1 MYILQHIA
9 NERDQFMV
17 TIKKKNL
24 SKYVYYLNKIKS
36 NLKDIEECKKLQEIS
51 NEKSDISNAFNII
64 VYQFELEILKFNNYI
79 LTKRIEKYI
88 KR

>member
-1 MYILQHIA
+1 
-9 NERDQFMV
+9 MV
-17 TIKKKNL
+17 EAKKTFTGITTNAFKRNL
-24 SKYVYYLNKIKS
+24 DIYLNKIKS
-36 NLKDIEECKKLQEIS
+36 NLKDIEECKKLQEIN

-64 VYQFELEILKFNNYI
+64 VYQFELEILKFNNCI

>member
-36 NLKDIEECKKLQEIS
+36 NLKDIEECKKFQEIN

-88 KR
+88 KK

>member
-1 MYILQHIA
+1 
-9 NERDQFMV
+9 MV

-36 NLKDIEECKKLQEIS
+36 NLKDIEECKKLQEIN

-64 VYQFELEILKFNNYI
+64 VYQFELKILKFNNCI

>member
-1 MYILQHIA
+1 
-9 NERDQFMV
+9 MV

-36 NLKDIEECKKLQEIS
+36 NLKDIEECKKLQEIN

-64 VYQFELEILKFNNYI
+64 VYQFELGILKFNNYI